1 MANNQEP
8 RPNVLRDVPAAVWL
22 AVAGLLLAIA
32 IGLHGI
38 MPRYEFSSEG
48 SSVIVYDRWTGRFQR
63 TTYDAQGEPTASQ
76 VVRPF

>member
-1 MANNQEP
+1 MANDQ
-8 RPNVLRDVPAAVWL
+8 PNVLRDVPIAVWIAL
-22 AVAGLLLAIA
+22 AAILIALA

-48 SSVIVYDRWTGRFQR
+48 TSVIVYDRWTGRFQR
-63 TTYDAQGEPTASQ
+63 TTYDVEGQPTASQ